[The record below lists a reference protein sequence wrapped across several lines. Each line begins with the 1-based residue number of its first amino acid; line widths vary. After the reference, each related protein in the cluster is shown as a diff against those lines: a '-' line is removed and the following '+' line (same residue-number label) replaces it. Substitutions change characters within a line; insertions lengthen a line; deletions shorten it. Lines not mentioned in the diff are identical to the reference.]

1 MRDDMAIDFSFTEE
15 HDELRATV
23 RAFLAERSDEE
34 AVREQMA
41 TERGYSTEVW
51 QQLAEQM
58 GLAGLMIPEEFGGA
72 GMGYVELLIVM
83 EEMGR
88 SLLCAPY
95 LSTSVFAT
103 NALLHCADETTRK
116 DLLVRIASGDTTAT
130 VAHAEANGRWDL
142 DGIEMQAS
150 RTGDEWTLTGAKHWV
165 LDGHTADVIL
175 VVARADDGLG
185 LFRVD
190 AAASGLERTLVPTLD
205 ITRKL
210 ATLDFNSTPAT
221 RISAGDQT
229 EAFGKVIALTLSA
242 LAAEQVGGTQACLEA
257 ATEYAKERLQF
268 GRPIGSYQAIK
279 HKCADMLVESE
290 FAKSAAYAACFAAA
304 ADGDDLLET
313 AALAKATCSEA
324 YFHAAA
330 ENIQIHG
337 GMGFTWELPCHLYFK
352 RAKSSE
358 LFLGDA
364 SHHREVLADLLGI

>member
-1 MRDDMAIDFSFTEE
+1 MATDFSFSDE

-23 RAFLAERSDEE
+23 RAFLEGKSDEA

-41 TERGYSTEVW
+41 TDRGYDPEVW
-51 QQLAEQM
+51 RELAEQM
-58 GLAGLMIPEEFGGA
+58 GLAGLMIPDEHGGA

-95 LSTSVFAT
+95 LSTAVFAT
-103 NALLHCADETTRK
+103 NALRYCADDTIQKE
-116 DLLVRIASGDTTAT
+116 LLVGIAAGRTTAT

-142 DGIEMQAS
+142 AGIEMQAQATS
-150 RTGDEWTLTGAKHWV
+150 DGFALTGTKSWV
-165 LDGHTADVIL
+165 LDGHTADALL
-175 VVARADDGLG
+175 VVARSDEGLA
-185 LFRVD
+185 LFHVEGE
-190 AAASGLERTLVPTLD
+190 ASGLSKTLVPSLD
-205 ITRKL
+205 TTRKL
-210 ATLDFNSTPAT
+210 AELRFDSTPAQKL
-221 RISAGDQT
+221 SSGDQSEALRRVVSLT
-229 EAFGKVIALTLSA
+229 EAA
-242 LAAEQVGGTQACLEA
+242 LAAEQVGGAQKCLEM
-257 ATEYAKERLQF
+257 ATDFAKTRLQF

-279 HKCADMLVESE
+279 HKCADLLVAVE

-304 ADGDDLLET
+304 DDADDFLET
-313 AALAKATCSEA
+313 AALAKATCSEV
-324 YFHAAA
+324 YFKAAA

-364 SHHREVLADLLGI
+364 AHHREILADLVGI